1 MGIRVTIPERSLSE
15 QVKTL
20 SRVQLFATL
29 WTIAWQA
36 PLSTEFSRQE
46 YWNRLPFP
54 PPGYLPDPGIEPGSP
69 ALQADSL
76 YQEAV
81 ISTCKTLQP
90 HHIDVLIFFF
100 LQIYG
105 HYRIRSHR

>member
-1 MGIRVTIPERSLSE
+1 MCSNISCSCDESEVKVIVTQPCPTLCDPWTITLQASLSMG
-15 QVKTL
+15 
-20 SRVQLFATL
+20 
-29 WTIAWQA
+29 
-36 PLSTEFSRQE
+36 FSRQE